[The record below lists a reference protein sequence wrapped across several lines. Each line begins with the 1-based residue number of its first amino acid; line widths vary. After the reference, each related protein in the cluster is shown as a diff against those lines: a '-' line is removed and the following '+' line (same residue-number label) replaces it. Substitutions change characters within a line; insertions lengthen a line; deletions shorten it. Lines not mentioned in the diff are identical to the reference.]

1 MKGRKFMLRGRNL
14 RQPGETLILG
24 ETEYC
29 VEGVQGQGGSA
40 VVYRARYEDS
50 LNRGCY
56 HHVLIKELFPYHPKG
71 WVYRDEQGW
80 IRCCPEGENLME
92 QCRNRFFQGN
102 AVNLKLLEALP
113 EKISGNLNSYEA
125 YGTCYSVLYVHGG
138 QDLEHFLEG
147 KKENWSL
154 LRAAEVMEQI
164 LDALEPFHEN
174 GLLHLD
180 ISPDNILMLPGRA
193 MLIDYNSVWPEN
205 PGEQEEFLFSEKEGY
220 TAPEVRLKEIREI
233 GPAADLYGVCA
244 VFFTMLTG
252 RRLTPEESMGKG
264 LERAFPKDLD
274 IFRGQPETAAWQTV
288 RIIKKGLHLLPR
300 KRYGSV
306 NSLREDIQELLLRLH
321 GWGISHSALWEG
333 SLREW
338 KKSRDRE
345 TQDLERVLMLTDGLE
360 GSGGRRGQNPGK
372 RAEKWNERDFL
383 PLLERGEC
391 FLLYGAGGMGKTRFL
406 KMLLR
411 QSMARYSPA
420 KPVFLY
426 ISLADYPEGGE
437 ESQYIRKQILRK
449 LMFLEG
455 GQGVEEALTCL
466 DQLFSEEEGP
476 GAVLLLDGL
485 NEAGPR
491 RQNLLKEIE
500 GLGRFSSLGIL
511 VTDRTDGVKAY
522 GLSGFCPARL
532 MELTRDQVEE
542 TLRRRQIPCPEE
554 KMMRLLENPMMLW
567 LYGQTAVMD
576 RELGREQEET
586 GAMTMESLAGG
597 YLERLCAGQLR
608 LYSGDQAQ
616 QLRQDYLIR
625 HLLPDIAWEMKR
637 KKRPLLTLEELY
649 RPVRQSYERLR
660 SKAFSLA
667 FPQYM
672 GKSRLMLQGIA
683 SESEWFDYAVSEQ
696 LSGVLDLLRISGN
709 GNYGLIHENFA
720 DCLAGQARENHK
732 RLARYRRRA
741 GGKKFLAGAALLL
754 LIGGGGAAAWHQWG
768 PKTYSAQEKLV
779 FRNAAQR
786 LMINLQVLD
795 IQLMTQETILEEAMD
810 SAVLEGEPEQTA
822 MFAQSI
828 ERKRQE
834 LSSQL
839 SVASDGSRWVLE
851 LEEMNGSVP
860 LEELQE
866 LYAKPWEM
874 ERLMNEAL
882 GFLEEAFCSPDS
894 PYTTREKRLPLA
906 EAYQNYL
913 DAYARECYVELN
925 LVLSSMEPEAAAMV
939 QEATAEM
946 SVLKQYILAYPLSGV
961 TQEEIQAQ
969 LTAARNQKKDAADA
983 MRLVNYP
990 MEAAGW

>member
-113 EKISGNLNSYEA
+113 EKISGNLNSCEA

-147 KKENWSL
+147 EKENWSL

-306 NSLREDIQELLLRLH
+306 KELREDVRELLLRID

-338 KKSRDRE
+338 KKSRGRNGG
-345 TQDLERVLMLTDGLE
+345 DLKRRLMLR
-360 GSGGRRGQNPGK
+360 GGQRGPARK
-372 RAEKWNERDFL
+372 IPEKEQELSEEDFI
-383 PLLERGEC
+383 PLLEGGGC
-391 FLLYGAGGMGKTRFL
+391 FLLYGPGGMGKTSFL
-406 KMLLR
+406 QMILR
-411 QSMARYSPA
+411 RGLSCYSPA
-420 KPVFLY
+420 KPVVLC
-426 ISLADYPEGGE
+426 ISLADYPEVSE
-437 ESQYIRKQILRK
+437 EPFYIRRQILKK
-449 LMFLEG
+449 LMFLESG
-455 GQGVEEALTCL
+455 HGMEEAMTRL
-466 DQLFSEEEGP
+466 DQLLSGEERIP
-476 GAVLLLDGL
+476 TVLLLDGL
-485 NEAGPR
+485 NEAGAR

-500 GLGRFSSLGIL
+500 GLGRSSSLGIL
-511 VTDRTDGVKAY
+511 VTDRTDSVKAY
-522 GLSGFCPARL
+522 GLADFHPVRL
-532 MELTRDQVEE
+532 MELTGRQVEE
-542 TLRRRQIPCPEE
+542 ELLWRQFPQPDGKLRR
-554 KMMRLLENPMMLW
+554 LLGNPMMLW
-567 LYGQTAVMD
+567 LYGQTAAMD
-576 RELGREQEET
+576 RELGRANEET
-586 GAMTMESLAGG
+586 VPITMDSLVGS
-597 YLERLCAGQLR
+597 YLEGLCAGQLR
-608 LYSGDQAQ
+608 LYSGDQAE
-616 QLRQDYLIR
+616 QLRQSYLIR
-625 HLLPDIAWEMKR
+625 HLLPEIAGEMKR
-637 KKRPLLTLEELY
+637 RKRPLLTLEELY
-649 RPVRQSYERLR
+649 PVVRQGYETLR
-660 SKAFSLA
+660 SKAFSLS
-667 FPQYM
+667 FPEYL

-696 LSGVLDLLRISGN
+696 LTEALDLLRVSGN
-709 GNYGLIHENFA
+709 GNYGLLHENFA
-720 DCLAGQARENHK
+720 EYLAAQAGENRR
-732 RLARYRRRA
+732 RLGRYKRRA
-741 GGKKFLAGAALLL
+741 GQKRVLAGAALLIL
-754 LIGGGGAAAWHQWG
+754 LMGGGAAAWHTWG
-768 PKTYSAQEKLV
+768 PKTYSAKEKQV
-779 FRNAAQR
+779 FRNVAQR
-786 LMINLQVLD
+786 LMMNLQILD
-795 IQLMTQETILEEAMD
+795 LQLMSQHLILEDAG
-810 SAVLEGEPEQTA
+810 SGRVLEGDA
-822 MFAQSI
+822 FACQSLKESI
-828 ERKRQE
+828 ERKLQE
-834 LSSQL
+834 LESERSM
-839 SVASDGSRWVLE
+839 ANDGSHLVE
-851 LEEMNGSVP
+851 ALEELGTEMP
-860 LEELQE
+860 LDVLQE
-866 LYAKPWEM
+866 LYGKSEEM
-874 ERLMNEAL
+874 AVIMEEAMA
-882 GFLEEAFCSPDS
+882 FLEDSLCSADS
-894 PYTTREKRLPLA
+894 PYTDRNKREPLVKA
-906 EAYQNYL
+906 YENYLEAYS
-913 DAYARECYVELN
+913 RECYVQLN
-925 LVLSSMEPEAAAMV
+925 RVLFFMEPEAAQMV
-939 QEATAEM
+939 QEAIAQM
-946 SVLKQYILAYPLSGV
+946 SILKQYILDYPLSEV
-961 TQEEIQAQ
+961 TEEELENQQ
-969 LTAARNQKKDAADA
+969 KAAANQRKDARDA
-983 MRLVNYP
+983 LRRQHFPVDD
-990 MEAAGW
+990 GVW